1 MSKAASKGAL
11 EALHNKLATTLA
23 EALDGLDASE
33 KGTAAI
39 LNVARQFL
47 KDNNVEAAPREGQPL
62 GALAEKVAQFPFDPA
77 EDTRAH

>member
-1 MSKAASKGAL
+1 MSRAAPKGAL
-11 EALHNKLATTLA
+11 EDLHNKLATTLS
-23 EALDGLDASE
+23 EALEGLDPSE

-62 GALAEKVAQFPFDPA
+62 GALANKVAEFPFNPA
-77 EDTRAH
+77 EDSRAH